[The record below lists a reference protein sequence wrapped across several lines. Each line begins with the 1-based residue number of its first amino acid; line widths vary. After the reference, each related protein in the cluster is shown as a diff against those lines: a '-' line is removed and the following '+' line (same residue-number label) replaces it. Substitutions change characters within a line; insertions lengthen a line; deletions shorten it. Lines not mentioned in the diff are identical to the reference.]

1 MEDQR
6 LEIIVSNLLRAG
18 VGASALLVIAG
29 AAVYLSQHGAAVADY
44 RTFHGEPAAYR
55 SLAGLLSLQTLRQG
69 RGLIQLGLVLLIFTP
84 IARVAL
90 TLILFVVAR
99 DRIYVVV
106 TTIVLAT
113 LLYSFFSA

>member
-18 VGASALLVIAG
+18 VGGSALVVMAG
-29 AAVYLSQHGAAVADY
+29 AAVYLSQHGAAIADY
-44 RTFHGEPAAYR
+44 STFHGEPAPYR
-55 SLAGLLSLQTLRQG
+55 SLTGLLSLQTLRHG

-90 TLILFVVAR
+90 TLILFLAAR

-106 TTIVLAT
+106 SAIVLTT